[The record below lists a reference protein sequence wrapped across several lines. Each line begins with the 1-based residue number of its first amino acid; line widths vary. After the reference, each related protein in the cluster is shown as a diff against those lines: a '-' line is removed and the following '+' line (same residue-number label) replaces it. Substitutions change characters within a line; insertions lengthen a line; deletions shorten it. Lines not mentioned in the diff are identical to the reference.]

1 VLVQSV
7 YFQVILVIS
16 AFSLTL
22 PKSMFLVERK

>member
-16 AFSLTL
+16 AFLLTL
-22 PKSMFLVERK
+22 PKSMFIVERK